1 MQFSRH
7 KNTADDILLV
17 SWLAGLCSML
27 AAWFRGFAPPPSV
40 SWSSFFLSPMAFAVP
55 ATQTQRCS
63 LTQTEAC
70 TCQRCLDQ
78 AHWESKP
85 LIITFNR
92 SLQGDLSFFNQREQE
107 PSLHNTPLSCY
118 LADRYNICAE
128 SIGENTH
135 IWSAGLLMG
144 QSGLITN

>member
-1 MQFSRH
+1 MTSSSSRGS
-7 KNTADDILLV
+7 KACVPCLLHD
-17 SWLAGLCSML
+17 SEALLLRRLS
-27 AAWFRGFAPPPSV
+27 RGPP
-40 SWSSFFLSPMAFAVP
+40 FFLSPMAFAVP
-55 ATQTQRCS
+55 VTQTQRCS

-92 SLQGDLSFFNQREQE
+92 FLQRYLSLFNQREQE
-107 PSLHNTPLSCY
+107 PSLYTTPSSCY

-128 SIGENTH
+128 SIGENTQ
-135 IWSAGLLMG
+135 I
-144 QSGLITN
+144 